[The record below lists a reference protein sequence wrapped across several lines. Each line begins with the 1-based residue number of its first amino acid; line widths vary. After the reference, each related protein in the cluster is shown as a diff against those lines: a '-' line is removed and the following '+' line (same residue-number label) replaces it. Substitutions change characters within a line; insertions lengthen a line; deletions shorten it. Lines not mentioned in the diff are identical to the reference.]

1 MSHSPDVPHFASSGR
16 TLLPNLAEV
25 ANMAADDK
33 KLALAS
39 WIAWFNTY
47 RDHVSPELEH
57 ALDEVLLAL
66 DRDRVDHR
74 QAAEFQARF
83 DTWLTTAGR
92 VGEGHGP
99 GEDDQEVP

>member
-1 MSHSPDVPHFASSGR
+1 M
-16 TLLPNLAEV
+16 LPNLALV
-25 ANMAADDK
+25 ATMATDDK
-33 KLALAS
+33 RRALAS

-57 ALDEVLLAL
+57 ALDEVLHAL

-83 DTWLTTAGR
+83 DTWLATAGR
-92 VGEGHGP
+92 VGAGHGP
-99 GEDDQEVP
+99 GEDEHEVP